1 MTETAI
7 QNHVTDNNK
16 EDDTLITD
24 GSAITIRSNHSSI
37 ADAYSD
43 DADYDSLDTIAEQQ
57 QQQNEKD
64 VIVTSIPTSNQR
76 RRRALT
82 VTQNNRPGGKNDDES
97 VATNSKKKVGEEQPD
112 ATATEAFD
120 DMNLQDQIHELDDS
134 LIDGN
139 HDLSDSDYD
148 DDDDDDG
155 DLVSGHKRNQSHRST
170 MSSIHSYVSS
180 ASNYDLLLARLGSK
194 DTNSSTSAN
203 TLDTPTQEIRNSF
216 DRVYNDAVCK
226 GEEDEIDWGK
236 KTYY

>member
-16 EDDTLITD
+16 EDTTLITD
-24 GSAITIRSNHSSI
+24 GSAITIHSNHSSI
-37 ADAYSD
+37 ADADAYSD

-57 QQQNEKD
+57 QQNEKD
-64 VIVTSIPTSNQR
+64 VIATSIPTSNQR

-82 VTQNNRPGGKNDDES
+82 VTQNNRPGDKNENEP
-97 VATNSKKKVGEEQPD
+97 VTTNNEKKLGQEQPD
-112 ATATEAFD
+112 ATVTEAFD

-134 LIDGN
+134 LIDSN
-139 HDLSDSDYD
+139 HNLSDSDYD
-148 DDDDDDG
+148 DDDD
-155 DLVSGHKRNQSHRST
+155 LVSGHKRHQSHRST

-194 DTNSSTSAN
+194 DTNSSTSAS

-236 KTYY
+236 KL